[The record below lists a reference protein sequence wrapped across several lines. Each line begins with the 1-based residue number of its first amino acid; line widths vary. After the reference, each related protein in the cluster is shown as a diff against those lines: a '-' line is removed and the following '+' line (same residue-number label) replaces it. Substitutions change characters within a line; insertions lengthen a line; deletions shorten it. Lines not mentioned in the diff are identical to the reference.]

1 MSTETAAAFARRLGI
16 HRSTVCRALQDGR
29 LLADSRGRLEIEQNI
44 ALWNAS
50 QTGQRPDVAA
60 RNAAN
65 RSTATMDATEEQN
78 ASAGLTTPA
87 EQPSLPGGEDAES
100 SGQDAASARYWSE
113 RLMAARNDVM
123 QLRNDLQAGVLYR
136 SDAARKEFS
145 TLGGVLRA
153 AIERWPAQ
161 LSPNLCRLPR
171 EGRMELLRLSVGILL
186 RELRRRELQA
196 ARRLRSRSEG

>member
-1 MSTETAAAFARRLGI
+1 VSSETAAAFARRLGV

-44 ALWNAS
+44 ARWNAS
-50 QTGQRPDVAA
+50 QTGQRPDVAE

-65 RSTATMDATEEQN
+65 RSPVTMDSTQAEI
-78 ASAGLTTPA
+78 ASPGLTAQA
-87 EQPSLPGGEDAES
+87 EQPILPGMESAES
-100 SGQDAASARYWSE
+100 AGQDAASARYWSE
-113 RLMAARNDVM
+113 RLMAARNDLL

-136 SDAARKEFS
+136 SDAARKEFA

-153 AIERWPAQ
+153 AIERLPAQ

-171 EGRMELLRLSVGILL
+171 EGRADLLRMSVGILL
-186 RELRRRELQA
+186 RDLRKREVQG
-196 ARRLRSRSEG
+196 ARRLRSTGEG